1 MAFVL
6 VLFTGSCTDQKDSSI
21 DIYKMNPKDD
31 FEVFFYSNQ
40 STIELEEEYINALL
54 ELKLSRREDTSPI
67 TLTKTASTTE
77 AKERKRIQ
85 QYPALVIQ
93 KEGNTLAT
101 VSGKKAKH
109 DILKVLN
116 DSMNTRPPS

>member
-1 MAFVL
+1 
-6 VLFTGSCTDQKDSSI
+6 
-21 DIYKMNPKDD
+21 MNPKDD